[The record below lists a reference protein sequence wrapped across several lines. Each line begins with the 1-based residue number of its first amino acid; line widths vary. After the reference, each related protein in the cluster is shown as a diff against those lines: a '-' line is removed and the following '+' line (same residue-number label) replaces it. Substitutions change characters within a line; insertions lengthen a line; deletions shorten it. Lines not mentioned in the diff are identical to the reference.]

1 MVEYNLKR
9 VIINSF
15 SKNLLRWLAY
25 CIVVIKRQIMRSIM
39 SKNNFL
45 TILWQV
51 FSKKMRIG
59 QDRRCLL
66 FVTLSVKDR

>member
-1 MVEYNLKR
+1 
-9 VIINSF
+9 
-15 SKNLLRWLAY
+15 
-25 CIVVIKRQIMRSIM
+25 M

-59 QDRRCLL
+59 QDRRYLL